1 MSNTFLSG
9 TEISF
14 NDLSFRLVLE
24 IRSREKFFHNISVV
38 FFDTASYINFKRFLQ
53 KFCSDKKKKTENQKE
68 HQELKGSAT
77 LSPSLQLNSP
87 SPELYVE

>member
-53 KFCSDKKKKTENQKE
+53 KFCSDKKKKDGKP
-68 HQELKGSAT
+68 KGTSGA
-77 LSPSLQLNSP
+77 
-87 SPELYVE
+87 